1 MNSSCVVRDACCV
14 RKEILVYYAIRTTQ
28 YAIRNTKMAAQV
40 YQIVLMLL
48 LLAGSAFFSGAET
61 AFFNL
66 SHRQVK
72 LFQGSKHKVQKLVAS
87 LLNKPGHLLD
97 SLLFGNMTVNVLFY
111 AVASVL
117 TMRVKEQ
124 SGLAAA
130 AITALV
136 SFAALVLVGEILPKS
151 VAYANSK
158 SLSVVAAL
166 PAFLCLKIF
175 APLEF
180 MSKYFILEPILRLF
194 LGPAR
199 SPKPITVGEF
209 KSLIETTRK
218 QGLISTD
225 ENKLLTEV
233 IELGFLKVRHVM
245 RPRVDMIACAVTD
258 SPQTARKKMQEN
270 HLTKLPVYVQ
280 TIDNIVG
287 MVHLRQL
294 LLKTGVSLDKIVQQ
308 VHFVP
313 EQKTVESLLE
323 FFRRSRS
330 DMAIVVDEYGGIAGS
345 VRLEDIAEEL
355 FGQIELASGTEPIEQ
370 TGPFEYRLAGNLAI
384 HEWAEMFG
392 IDLAETHPA
401 TVGGLVTALL
411 GKIPKSGDVAYLKSL
426 KFTVEKVQKHRI
438 ETLILALEPY
448 RSDGQ

>member
-1 MNSSCVVRDACCV
+1 
-14 RKEILVYYAIRTTQ
+14 
-28 YAIRNTKMAAQV
+28 MAAQV

-66 SHRQVK
+66 SRRQTK
-72 LFQGSKHKVQKLVAS
+72 LLQESKHKVQKLAAK
-87 LLNKPGHLLD
+87 LLNKPGRLLNCF
-97 SLLFGNMTVNVLFY
+97 LFGNMTVNVLFY

-117 TMRVKEQ
+117 TIRVKEHG
-124 SGLAAA
+124 GLAVA

-136 SFAALVLVGEILPKS
+136 SFAALVLIGEILPKS

-158 SLSVVAAL
+158 SVSVAAAL

-175 APLEF
+175 TPLEYVF
-180 MSKYFILEPILRLF
+180 KFLILEPILRLF

-199 SPKPITVGEF
+199 GAKPITVSEF

-218 QGLISTD
+218 QGLITAD

-258 SPQTARKKMQEN
+258 SPQTAREKMQEN
-270 HLTKLPVYVQ
+270 HLTKLPVYVR

-294 LLKTGVSLDKIVQQ
+294 LLKAGVSLDKIVQQ

-323 FFRRSRS
+323 FFRRSRT

-355 FGQIELASGTEPIEQ
+355 FGQIELTSGTEPIEQ

-384 HEWAEMFG
+384 HEWAEVFG
-392 IDLAETHPA
+392 VDLAETRPA

-411 GKIPKSGDVAYLKSL
+411 GKIPKSGDVAYLKNL

-438 ETLILALEPY
+438 ETLILTLEPFQ
-448 RSDGQ
+448 SDGQ